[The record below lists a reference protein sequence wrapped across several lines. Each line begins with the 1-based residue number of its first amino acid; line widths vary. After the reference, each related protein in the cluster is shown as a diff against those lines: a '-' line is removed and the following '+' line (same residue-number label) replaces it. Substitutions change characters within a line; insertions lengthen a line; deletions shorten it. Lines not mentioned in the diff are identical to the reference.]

1 MRRAVSSAPFL
12 EYVTVLGHAHILR
25 ARRAVLPAKLVNDH
39 TDEFAPR
46 LWSSTDGGIMRK
58 LIGPLALLALSCS
71 ALAQQLPG
79 AGGQLQ
85 QIPPSPATPRAAPE
99 IRIEQ
104 RSAPPAPAVDQARI
118 LVRSLRVTGASLYSE
133 ADLIALTGFV
143 PDTQLALS
151 DLQAMAAR
159 ITDHYRRNG
168 FFVAQ
173 AFLPAQEIKDSAVTI
188 AVSEGRYGAITLKND
203 SRLSD
208 GLARGLLDGL
218 NSGDIVANAPL
229 ENRLLLLSDL
239 PGVNVHSTL
248 VPGTAPGTSDLIV
261 NVAPGQSVSGSVD
274 ADNAGNRYTGAYR
287 IGATVNVNNPLGQG
301 DVASLRVLTSGE
313 GLKYARA
320 AYQMQFGKL
329 QAGVAYSKL
338 YYSLGKEFEA
348 LGAHGS
354 ADVASVYGRYPVI
367 RSRRDNLAVQLQ
379 LDAKSFH
386 DVVDLTSS
394 VTDRKSQVVLASL
407 LGDHRDNVG
416 GGGLTAYSLTLAAG
430 NLDIQTPS
438 ARAQDAI
445 TARSNGSFQKLS
457 IYAMRLQSLGGPVS
471 IYAAV
476 NGQLASKNLDISEK
490 MELGGMNAVRA
501 YPEGEAFGDEGFIA
515 TVEARWDLPKF
526 SHSMPG
532 QLQLVAFVDAGSVTQ
547 NKRPWT
553 SGDNHRTLSGAGVGA
568 VWSEAGNFM
577 VRAYYAHKLGSD
589 AALSAPDRSGRFWIQ
604 GVKYF

>member
-1 MRRAVSSAPFL
+1 MQ
-12 EYVTVLGHAHILR
+12 
-25 ARRAVLPAKLVNDH
+25 
-39 TDEFAPR
+39 
-46 LWSSTDGGIMRK
+46 K
-58 LIGPLALLALSCS
+58 LIGPLALLALSCG
-71 ALAQQLPG
+71 AWAQQLPG

-85 QIPPSPATPRAAPE
+85 QIPPPPPPPRAAPD

-104 RSAPPAPAVDQARI
+104 RSTPPAPALDATKI
-118 LVRSLRVTGASLYSE
+118 LVRSLRITGATLYSE
-133 ADLIALTGFV
+133 AELIALTGFV

-151 DLQAMAAR
+151 DLQAMAGR

-173 AFLPAQEIKDSAVTI
+173 AFLPAQEINDNAVTI
-188 AVSEGRYGAITLKND
+188 AVSEGRYGAITLKNE

-208 GLARGLLDGL
+208 GLAHSLLGGL
-218 NSGDIVANAPL
+218 NSGDIIANAPL

-261 NVAPGQSVSGSVD
+261 VAPGQSVSGSVD
-274 ADNAGNRYTGAYR
+274 ADNAGNRFTGAYR

-338 YYSLGKEFEA
+338 YYKLGKEFEP

-354 ADVASVYGRYPVI
+354 ADVASVYGRYPII

-379 LDAKSFH
+379 LDLKSFH

-394 VTDRKSQVVLASL
+394 LTDRKSQVLLASL

-457 IYAMRLQSLGGPVS
+457 IYAMRLQSLGGPLS
-471 IYAAV
+471 LYAAV

-501 YPEGEAFGDEGFIA
+501 YPEGEAFGDEGFVA

-526 SHSMPG
+526 SGAMPG
-532 QLQLVAFVDAGSVTQ
+532 QVQLVAFVDAGAVTQ

-553 SGDNHRTLSGAGVGA
+553 SDDNHRTLSGAGVGA

-577 VRAYYAHKLGSD
+577 VRAYYAHKLGSG
-589 AALSAPDRSGRFWIQ
+589 AALSAPDRSGRFWLQ
-604 GVKYF
+604 AGKYF